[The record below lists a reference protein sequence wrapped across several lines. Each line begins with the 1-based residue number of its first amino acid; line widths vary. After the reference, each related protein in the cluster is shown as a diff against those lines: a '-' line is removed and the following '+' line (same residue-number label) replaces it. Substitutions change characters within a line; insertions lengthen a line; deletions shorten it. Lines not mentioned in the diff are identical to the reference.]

1 MNRRIFANLI
11 LYDIRKGFRENKIKW
26 IVGVFIFVF
35 FSFITVSD
43 FSVNSPELGF
53 LAYFTNILQG
63 MPPYIKT
70 DDSVFTIPVSWF
82 LFYAFLFFMVGF
94 YPLSDLYGAGKK
106 TLILSGSRFK
116 WLWSKYIWTVINV
129 IMYYAA
135 MILVLEAVTCAIGKW
150 STKPDDMLM
159 EMGIDM
165 QQFATGNEVLVWLIL
180 PTGRSAVKAMS
191 EIVLR
196 KVILHTV
203 DRELTLI
210 DTVGIASDSC
220 AEIALMILRI
230 IILNI
235 VKSKDN
241 ITPYTVLVGNQNRS
255 DTTTEIG
262 YIHLHTGLVFQT
274 VDFVAIL
281 LRRRASHCSKG
292 AYTHCNRN

>member
-129 IMYYAA
+129 IMYYGSEYPLDSVRVGFITLSVTKVKDDTTSLDLTSLAFE
-135 MILVLEAVTCAIGKW
+135 MGTNGNQYDMELFFKLNPTLEALEIKLNAGEETSFVIPYAMNEDLVSKKDW
-150 STKPDDMLM
+150 SRVDKMKLYM
-159 EMGIDM
+159 
-165 QQFATGNEVLVWLIL
+165 VLQYYPQKIRL
-180 PTGRSAVKAMS
+180 
-191 EIVLR
+191 
-196 KVILHTV
+196 
-203 DRELTLI
+203 
-210 DTVGIASDSC
+210 C
-220 AEIALMILRI
+220 
-230 IILNI
+230 
-235 VKSKDN
+235 
-241 ITPYTVLVGNQNRS
+241 
-255 DTTTEIG
+255 
-262 YIHLHTGLVFQT
+262 
-274 VDFVAIL
+274 
-281 LRRRASHCSKG
+281 
-292 AYTHCNRN
+292 CN

>member
-106 TLILSGSRFK
+106 TLILPMLCACTIAVVQLTISVFAGAIAGYIVSIVYLVVSVYWVSPFLMGNYLMIIRNNRLCAGGMDAAAGIISCIIVMVVSIVSGSVYFNRK
-116 WLWSKYIWTVINV
+116 N
-129 IMYYAA
+129 
-135 MILVLEAVTCAIGKW
+135 IL
-150 STKPDDMLM
+150 
-159 EMGIDM
+159 
-165 QQFATGNEVLVWLIL
+165 
-180 PTGRSAVKAMS
+180 
-191 EIVLR
+191 
-196 KVILHTV
+196 
-203 DRELTLI
+203 
-210 DTVGIASDSC
+210 
-220 AEIALMILRI
+220 
-230 IILNI
+230 
-235 VKSKDN
+235 
-241 ITPYTVLVGNQNRS
+241 
-255 DTTTEIG
+255 
-262 YIHLHTGLVFQT
+262 
-274 VDFVAIL
+274 
-281 LRRRASHCSKG
+281 
-292 AYTHCNRN
+292 

>member
-26 IVGVFIFVF
+26 LVGVFIFVF

-82 LFYAFLFFMVGF
+82 LFYAFLFFVVGF

-116 WLWSKYIWTVINV
+116 WLWSKYIWTLINV

-135 MILVLEAVTCAIGKW
+135 MILVLAAVTCAIGKW

-159 EMGIDM
+159 EM
-165 QQFATGNEVLVWLIL
+165 
-180 PTGRSAVKAMS
+180 
-191 EIVLR
+191 
-196 KVILHTV
+196 
-203 DRELTLI
+203 
-210 DTVGIASDSC
+210 
-220 AEIALMILRI
+220 
-230 IILNI
+230 
-235 VKSKDN
+235 
-241 ITPYTVLVGNQNRS
+241 
-255 DTTTEIG
+255 
-262 YIHLHTGLVFQT
+262 
-274 VDFVAIL
+274 
-281 LRRRASHCSKG
+281 
-292 AYTHCNRN
+292 

>member
-1 MNRRIFANLI
+1 MNRRIFVNLI

-43 FSVNSPELGF
+43 ISVNSPELGF

-135 MILVLEAVTCAIGKW
+135 MILVLAAVTCAIGKW

-165 QQFATGNEVLVWLIL
+165 QQFSTGMKRLY
-180 PTGRSAVKAMS
+180 G
-191 EIVLR
+191 
-196 KVILHTV
+196 
-203 DRELTLI
+203 
-210 DTVGIASDSC
+210 
-220 AEIALMILRI
+220 
-230 IILNI
+230 
-235 VKSKDN
+235 
-241 ITPYTVLVGNQNRS
+241 
-255 DTTTEIG
+255 
-262 YIHLHTGLVFQT
+262 
-274 VDFVAIL
+274 
-281 LRRRASHCSKG
+281 
-292 AYTHCNRN
+292 

>member
-53 LAYFTNILQG
+53 LAYFTNIFQG

-82 LFYAFLFFMVGF
+82 LFYAFLFFVVGF
-94 YPLSDLYGAGKK
+94 YPSSDLYGAGKK

-129 IMYYAA
+129 IMYYGA
-135 MILVLEAVTCAIGKW
+135 MILVLAAVTCAIGKW

-165 QQFATGNEVLVWLIL
+165 RQFSTGNEVLVWLIL
-180 PTGRSAVKAMS
+180 PMLCACTIAVVQLTISIFAGAIAGY
-191 EIVLR
+191 IVSIVYL
-196 KVILHTV
+196 VVSVYWVSPFLM
-203 DRELTLI
+203 
-210 DTVGIASDSC
+210 GNY
-220 AEIALMILRI
+220 LMIIRNNRI
-230 IILNI
+230 CALGMDATAGIISCIIVMVVSIVSGSVYFNRKNI
-235 VKSKDN
+235 
-241 ITPYTVLVGNQNRS
+241 L
-255 DTTTEIG
+255 
-262 YIHLHTGLVFQT
+262 
-274 VDFVAIL
+274 
-281 LRRRASHCSKG
+281 
-292 AYTHCNRN
+292 

>member
-135 MILVLEAVTCAIGKW
+135 LILVLAAVTCAIGKW

-159 EMGIDM
+159 EIGIDM

-180 PTGRSAVKAMS
+180 PMLCALYYCGGAAYYQYFCRCDRWIYCFHSLSCGICLLGESVSYGQLSYDHQKQQNLCGRNGCGCRNNKLHYCDGGFCCA
-191 EIVLR
+191 R
-196 KVILHTV
+196 K
-203 DRELTLI
+203 
-210 DTVGIASDSC
+210 C
-220 AEIALMILRI
+220 
-230 IILNI
+230 
-235 VKSKDN
+235 
-241 ITPYTVLVGNQNRS
+241 
-255 DTTTEIG
+255 
-262 YIHLHTGLVFQT
+262 VF
-274 VDFVAIL
+274 
-281 LRRRASHCSKG
+281 
-292 AYTHCNRN
+292 

>member
-94 YPLSDLYGAGKK
+94 YPSSDLYGAGKK

-135 MILVLEAVTCAIGKW
+135 MILVLAAVTCAIGKW

-159 EMGIDM
+159 EMGMYNCGGAAYYQYFCRCDRWIYCFHSLSCGVCLLGESVSYGQLSYDHQK
-165 QQFATGNEVLVWLIL
+165 QQALC
-180 PTGRSAVKAMS
+180 GRNGCGCRNNKLHYFDGGFCCA
-191 EIVLR
+191 R
-196 KVILHTV
+196 K
-203 DRELTLI
+203 
-210 DTVGIASDSC
+210 C
-220 AEIALMILRI
+220 
-230 IILNI
+230 
-235 VKSKDN
+235 
-241 ITPYTVLVGNQNRS
+241 
-255 DTTTEIG
+255 
-262 YIHLHTGLVFQT
+262 VF
-274 VDFVAIL
+274 
-281 LRRRASHCSKG
+281 
-292 AYTHCNRN
+292 

>member
-1 MNRRIFANLI
+1 MVGHIDNGRSRCRGLIQNINGIVVSKRIGDKCCDSSREIVVPVRRIHLEFDMVL
-11 LYDIRKGFRENKIKW
+11 
-26 IVGVFIFVF
+26 
-35 FSFITVSD
+35 T
-43 FSVNSPELGF
+43 
-53 LAYFTNILQG
+53 YFNH
-63 MPPYIKT
+63 
-70 DDSVFTIPVSWF
+70 
-82 LFYAFLFFMVGF
+82 
-94 YPLSDLYGAGKK
+94 
-106 TLILSGSRFK
+106 
-116 WLWSKYIWTVINV
+116 
-129 IMYYAA
+129 
-135 MILVLEAVTCAIGKW
+135 
-150 STKPDDMLM
+150 
-159 EMGIDM
+159 
-165 QQFATGNEVLVWLIL
+165 LVWLIL